1 MRQFVVGMSTE
12 SNASIVKITSQI
24 LKNLSSVAIFARAA
38 KVRPFQFEDNM
49 IWKDIDTFSSWLEEN
64 REDSRVFSTCG
75 GFDPIHVGH
84 VRCLRDTAEMKTS
97 NDLFVVIANGDGFL
111 KTKKGYV
118 FMPEPERME
127 VLHSI
132 KGVDHVVLWYDG
144 TQNCIGAI
152 EKIKPN
158 VFTKGGDRSSR
169 SRIPEADMCDQVG
182 CEIVFGVGGTDK
194 PQSSSWLIEKAQKS
208 SE

>member
-1 MRQFVVGMSTE
+1 
-12 SNASIVKITSQI
+12 
-24 LKNLSSVAIFARAA
+24 
-38 KVRPFQFEDNM
+38 M
-49 IWKDIDTFSSWLEEN
+49 IWDDINKFSTWLEET
-64 REDSRVFSTCG
+64 RESHGRILTTCG

-84 VRCLRDTAEMKTS
+84 VRCLRDTADMKEE

-127 VLHSI
+127 RLHSL

-182 CEIVFGVGGTDK
+182 CEIIFGVGGSDK
-194 PQSSSWLIEKAQKS
+194 PQSSSWLVENAQQNEEK
-208 SE
+208 

>member
-1 MRQFVVGMSTE
+1 
-12 SNASIVKITSQI
+12 
-24 LKNLSSVAIFARAA
+24 
-38 KVRPFQFEDNM
+38 M
-49 IWKDIDTFSSWLEEN
+49 IWSDIDKFCEWFQE
-64 REDSRVFSTCG
+64 SRGTSKGYTTCG

-84 VRCLRDTAEMKTS
+84 VRCLSGTAGMKPE
-97 NDLFVVIANGDGFL
+97 NEIFVVIANGDGFL
-111 KTKKGYV
+111 KSKKGYV

-127 VLHSI
+127 ILHSL

-152 EKIKPN
+152 EKIKPD

-194 PQSSSWLIEKAQKS
+194 PQSSSWLVEKAQQN
-208 SE
+208 ET

>member
-1 MRQFVVGMSTE
+1 
-12 SNASIVKITSQI
+12 
-24 LKNLSSVAIFARAA
+24 
-38 KVRPFQFEDNM
+38 M
-49 IWKDIDTFSSWLEEN
+49 IWKDIERFSSWLEEN
-64 REDSRVFSTCG
+64 RPETGRVLTTCG

-84 VRCLRDTAEMKTS
+84 VRCLQGTAKMKKE
-97 NDLFVVIANGDGFL
+97 DDIFVVIANGDGFL
-111 KTKKGYV
+111 KNKKGYV

-127 VLHSI
+127 ILHSL
-132 KGVDHVVLWYDG
+132 KGVDHVVLWFDG

-152 EKIKPN
+152 KRIKPN

-194 PQSSSWLIEKAQKS
+194 PQSSSWLVEKAQQ
-208 SE
+208 SET